1 MDCRLKDYERKFLVI
16 IKDRTI
22 YKNTLR

>member
-1 MDCRLKDYERKFLVI
+1 LPPEEDYELKFLVI